1 MNHLI
6 DSKEEQEF
14 KDLKSNIDLKDYS
27 SKYTDISIK
36 NENFVTKDQKYIN
49 TITRSQNNKI
59 DKINHLMTT
68 KIFKDHKNINVSI
81 KQSDNLQI
89 NNDNLKS
96 NSIIQKS
103 KKQIKIIDINQF
115 VTNLTD
121 LDIDPL
127 NMPCV

>member
-1 MNHLI
+1 M
-6 DSKEEQEF
+6 
-14 KDLKSNIDLKDYS
+14 KSNIDLKDYS